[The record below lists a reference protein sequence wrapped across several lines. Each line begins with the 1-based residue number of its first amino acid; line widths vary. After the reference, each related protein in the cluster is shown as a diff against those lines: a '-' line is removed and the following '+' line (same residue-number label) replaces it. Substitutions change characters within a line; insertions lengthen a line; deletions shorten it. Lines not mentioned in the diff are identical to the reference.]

1 MGGRHKRRRSD
12 PSRDGER
19 DHYRASTR
27 VRSHVAS
34 GSSDDDDDGRD
45 SMHYSFRV
53 GELLKSRYRTLSLL
67 GTGTFG
73 KVILCHDE
81 RSERDVA
88 IKVVRAIY
96 KYSSEATVEARILA
110 DVLER
115 ARAQCRRIP
124 IVELF
129 DRFEHRGHV
138 CLVFERLGHTL
149 LEAVELARTPHEHG
163 ASSYLCL
170 RTVQSVARSLFDALA
185 FLHGLSLSH
194 TDLKP
199 ENILFVDAPGTL
211 AAKQLA
217 AGNAVPHGA
226 AGGLRDTPQQQPQQP
241 PTVKLIDFGGA
252 TFANEHH
259 SEIVCTRQYR
269 PPEVT
274 LGMRWGCEVDL
285 WSSGC
290 ILAELYTGHVLF
302 ATHDEAEHLALMERC
317 LGAIPRRMARAAS
330 ERAQRRW
337 FVQGVLHWPQIAT
350 DRKSE
355 RHVRESARLKDTIA
369 RDRPWTRAHDEFLSL
384 LHRLLE
390 YLPEH
395 RITAREALLHPFLTM
410 EIPPGVA

>member
-1 MGGRHKRRRSD
+1 MAQPPRAVRFSESSTARGRRSARESAWQHMPAD
-12 PSRDGER
+12 PFAQRR
-19 DHYRASTR
+19 TRAGLARMRMSAGSHAAVEDARHPTPSTR
-27 VRSHVAS
+27 T
-34 GSSDDDDDGRD
+34 
-45 SMHYSFRV
+45 
-53 GELLKSRYRTLSLL
+53 RT
-67 GTGTFG
+67 
-73 KVILCHDE
+73 D
-81 RSERDVA
+81 
-88 IKVVRAIY
+88 
-96 KYSSEATVEARILA
+96 
-110 DVLER
+110 
-115 ARAQCRRIP
+115 
-124 IVELF
+124 
-129 DRFEHRGHV
+129 
-138 CLVFERLGHTL
+138 
-149 LEAVELARTPHEHG
+149 TPP
-163 ASSYLCL
+163 A
-170 RTVQSVARSLFDALA
+170 VAR
-185 FLHGLSLSH
+185 
-194 TDLKP
+194 P
-199 ENILFVDAPGTL
+199 PG
-211 AAKQLA
+211 
-217 AGNAVPHGA
+217 PGA
-226 AGGLRDTPQQQPQQP
+226 AEQPQQQPQQP